1 MLNLMDYKKEIV
13 AIAKANDAAWDVA
26 RDMFL
31 ANVRNAGQ
39 DTLPYYEGADGVDW
53 EALHAECPDIGTQEY
68 ADMCREFNRAFEA
81 AVGDEGP
88 DAEALGR

>member
-1 MLNLMDYKKEIV
+1 MLNLMNYKNEIV

-53 EALHAECPDIGTQEY
+53 EGLHQDCPDIGTPEY
-68 ADMCREFNRAFEA
+68 ADMCNEFNAAFRAEL
-81 AVGDEGP
+81 EGGK
-88 DAEALGR
+88 DA

>member
-1 MLNLMDYKKEIV
+1 MLNLIDYKNEIV

-53 EALHAECPDIGTQEY
+53 EGLHQDCPDIGTPEY
-68 ADMCREFNRAFEA
+68 ADMCNEFNAAFRAA
-81 AVGDEGP
+81 LEGGK
-88 DAEALGR
+88 DA

>member
-1 MLNLMDYKKEIV
+1 MLNLIDYKQEIV

-53 EALHAECPDIGTQEY
+53 EALHAECPDIGTPEY
-68 ADMCREFNRAFEA
+68 AAMCADFNRDFEA
-81 AVGDEGP
+81 GIGNA
-88 DAEALGR
+88 